1 MQISVA
7 CFYLLAPLTPF
18 SGHFRERFENKHCG
32 FHVCIILNWIDLC
45 GVTRQ
50 APSVLAVMLFLHPR
64 ELRNIR
70 TDRSLKGAV
79 IDSLKLKQMFRPLL
93 ACQWLRTRCGMKNSP
108 QKGKNEREWSP
119 LDVLFA
125 PLHFTAQLGK
135 EYDVLA
141 INPPRKAMLVD
152 CGVPLGIC
160 WKLKPSVTYL
170 AQIYQKKMQNELAD
184 CQAR

>member
-79 IDSLKLKQMFRPLL
+79 IDSLKLKQMFWPLL
-93 ACQWLRTRCGMKNSP
+93 ACQWLRTRCGMKDSP
-108 QKGKNEREWSP
+108 QKGKNEREVKSIRCAFCATS
-119 LDVLFA
+119 LYSS
-125 PLHFTAQLGK
+125 T
-135 EYDVLA
+135 
-141 INPPRKAMLVD
+141 
-152 CGVPLGIC
+152 
-160 WKLKPSVTYL
+160 WKRVWCFGHKSTSESHAGWLRCSSRNLLET
-170 AQIYQKKMQNELAD
+170 
-184 CQAR
+184 